1 MNWFQRIV
9 RLPFFIKLF
18 NWEYWSFTTIY
29 LFILPV
35 YGWLSVRARSFF
47 FFSAA
52 NPSIE
57 NGGFLMESK
66 KKIYELIPEGY
77 YPKTTLFTVGTD
89 ADTVLGRLK
98 IMHFAFP
105 LIGKPDI
112 GGKGVGVKRLLN
124 EEELLM

>member
-66 KKIYELIPEGY
+66 KKIYDILPAKY
-77 YPKTTLFTVGTD
+77 YPKTTLFVAGTVT
-89 ADTVLGRLK
+89 AIILQR
-98 IMHFAFP
+98 M
-105 LIGKPDI
+105 
-112 GGKGVGVKRLLN
+112 REMN
-124 EEELLM
+124 